1 MAKIYNKECVTI
13 LNQCIEV
20 FAVET
25 RGSQVSGIGK
35 AAVSNL

>member
-1 MAKIYNKECVTI
+1 MAKIYNIECVTI
-13 LNQCIEV
+13 LNQCIEA

-35 AAVSNL
+35 VAVPNL